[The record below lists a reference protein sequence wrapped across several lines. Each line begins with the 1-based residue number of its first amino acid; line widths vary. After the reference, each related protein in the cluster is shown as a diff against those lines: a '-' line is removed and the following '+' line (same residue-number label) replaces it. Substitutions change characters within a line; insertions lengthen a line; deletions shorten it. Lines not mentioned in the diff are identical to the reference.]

1 MIYKKEK
8 KEKEYKRELVR
19 DKKMQIIQYDTV
31 HDIYPAGVCSLHV
44 YPWPTPP
51 PRMEEE
57 RLE

>member
-31 HDIYPAGVCSLHV
+31 HGIYPAGVCSLHV
-44 YPWPTPP
+44 YPQAV
-51 PRMEEE
+51 
-57 RLE
+57 RLGWRKGG